1 MFIMYTFVGEVHV
14 GEYGEG
20 NTFYERNQMN
30 SGWFFSYFQ
39 CGELTFVL
47 TLKEKAAAAAVKWD
61 IFCPNKGREL
71 HKKDHLRSVR

>member
-1 MFIMYTFVGEVHV
+1 ML
-14 GEYGEG
+14 G
-20 NTFYERNQMN
+20 NMVKVILFMN
-30 SGWFFSYFQ
+30 ATKWIVDGFFSYFQ